1 MMVMNHH
8 MIGSEPI
15 EENQQEEDMGDD
27 EDD

>member
-1 MMVMNHH
+1 MMGMNHH
-8 MIGSEPI
+8 MIGAEPI